1 MFLIKFTSLLSPAL
15 LRRLITMMMTNRRAR
30 CLWKKRFLA
39 VSVSAFAFTR
49 QTRQNGYVSEI
60 PRKTEQPGNGA
71 TGTAGTIGAEAIS
84 SAAAVAGPT
93 QEYSRRLDYFEAET
107 GDLHRKH
114 IWTGNAR
121 VVVFVGILALCW
133 KIGKT
138 GSPSVYWLVAV
149 VLLFIGLV
157 VVHRRFLRALAR
169 SRRAA
174 EVYRRGLARIEDR
187 WVGTG
192 ETGEA
197 FATPDH
203 LYAEDLDILG
213 NGSLF
218 QLLCTART
226 RMGKRRLA
234 DYLLEKA
241 TLQQI
246 MERQQAVAELK
257 SKPNLREDLA
267 VMGDSDHIEAEPAA
281 LSLWADEK
289 TALKDG
295 LWWAAALALLNIAA
309 LIYGFMVLWTPFVV
323 CLIVNGSIM
332 FSLRD
337 RLAKVFAGLDKN
349 CKNLDE
355 LAQLLR
361 RIETEKFE
369 SPRLQQLQTKLMTG
383 GMPPSECIA
392 RLDTLS
398 DLEDSRHN
406 MIVRLFDVPLLY
418 SLQVAF
424 ALERWR
430 KRFGSGITAWLD
442 VVGEIEALVAIATY
456 AYEHPQDPFPEFA
469 PGPGPACFA
478 GEALGHPLL
487 PSDKCVRNDVDL
499 GGKNQILLVSG
510 SNMSGKS
517 TYLRVVGIN
526 AVLAMSGAPVR
537 ARRLRLSPLSV
548 GASMRISDSLQKGV
562 SHFYA
567 EINRIRQV
575 VDLTASYVTL
585 FLLDE
590 ILHGTNS
597 HDRRAGT
604 EGILRTLIRNG
615 AIGLV
620 TTHDLALTSIEQIF
634 PDRIQNVHFQEKFE
648 SDRLSFDYRLRQG
661 VVTTSNGLELMKSI
675 GLDVS

>member
-1 MFLIKFTSLLSPAL
+1 
-15 LRRLITMMMTNRRAR
+15 
-30 CLWKKRFLA
+30 
-39 VSVSAFAFTR
+39 
-49 QTRQNGYVSEI
+49 VSEI
-60 PRKTEQPGNGA
+60 PEKTILGQSGNGA
-71 TGTAGTIGAEAIS
+71 AGNTGTADTAPGSTNTD
-84 SAAAVAGPT
+84 SANSGPGP
-93 QEYSRRLDYFEAET
+93 EYSRRLNHHEAIIST
-107 GDLHRKH
+107 LHRKH

-121 VVVFVGILALCW
+121 VVVFVGILGLCW
-133 KIGKT
+133 KVGKT
-138 GSPSVYWLVAV
+138 GSPSIYWILVA

-157 VVHRRFLRALAR
+157 VVHRRVLRALER

-174 EVYRRGLARIEDR
+174 GVYRRGIARIEDR
-187 WVGTG
+187 WAGSG
-192 ETGEA
+192 ESGEQ
-197 FATPDH
+197 FANPAH
-203 LYAEDLDILG
+203 LFAEDLDILG
-213 NGSLF
+213 DGSLF

-234 DYLLEKA
+234 DYLLEQA

-246 MERQQAVAELK
+246 AERQQAVAELK
-257 SKPNLREDLA
+257 QKPELREDLA
-267 VMGDSDHIEAEPAA
+267 VLGDSDHIEADPAA
-281 LSLWADEK
+281 LSVWAGEK
-289 TALKDG
+289 IALKDG
-295 LWWAAALALLNIAA
+295 RWWAAALALLNVAA
-309 LIYGFMVLWTPFVV
+309 LVYGFMVLWTPFVG
-323 CLIVNGSIM
+323 CLLINGSIM
-332 FSLRD
+332 FVLRD
-337 RLAKVFAGLDKN
+337 GLAKLFAGLDKT

-369 SPRLQQLQTKLMTG
+369 SLRLQQLQAKLMTG
-383 GMPPSECIA
+383 GVPPSECIA
-392 RLDTLS
+392 RLGTLC

-418 SLQVAF
+418 SLQVGF

-430 KRFGSGITAWLD
+430 KRFGSGIAAWLD
-442 VVGEIEALVAIATY
+442 VVGEIEALAAIANY

-469 PGPGPACFA
+469 AGDGPPCFA

-487 PSDKCVRNDVDL
+487 PSDKCVRNDIRL

-526 AVLAMSGAPVR
+526 AVLAMMGAPVR
-537 ARRLRLSPLSV
+537 ARKLRLSPV
-548 GASMRISDSLQKGV
+548 AIGASMRISDSLQKGV

-567 EINRIRQV
+567 EINHIRQV
-575 VDLTASYVTL
+575 VDLTAAHASL

-597 HDRRAGT
+597 QDRRVGT
-604 EGILRTLIRNG
+604 QGILRTLLRHG
-615 AIGLV
+615 AVGLV
-620 TTHDLALTSIEQIF
+620 TTHDLALTSLEQVF
-634 PDRIQNVHFQEKFE
+634 PDKIQNVHFQEKFE
-648 SDRLSFDYRLRQG
+648 ADKLSFDYCLRQG